1 MMSRPMKTHLYYPMI
16 QFLIMSMIKTGIHRI
31 NQVLIGNCLYLT
43 TDHMSLKTLSYC
55 HKLHVQRGY
64 KTGLTIQS

>member
-1 MMSRPMKTHLYYPMI
+1 MMSRPMKTHFILSNDPVFNNVNDQNRY
-16 QFLIMSMIKTGIHRI
+16 KTK
-31 NQVLIGNCLYLT
+31 QVLIGNCLYLT

-64 KTGLTIQS
+64 KTGLKIQS